1 MSNIK
6 VPEGKGYRYG
16 EVLESHST
24 DLRHLFAMAIG
35 ALATKQGRWYNIRSH
50 HNDANSLS
58 YSLGLTIGELLAL
71 LHHAG
76 MAKTV
81 KKARKNDTSATDVL
95 TTTVYLERLP
105 KSGSL
110 YSFQEISKQFNI
122 DIETVDKQ
130 GRARDPWLYVANK
143 TMKRRFQTVKQQ
155 LNAEPLKQPP
165 NDSILRSFQD
175 KTR

>member
-81 KKARKNDTSATDVL
+81 KKTVKMTLPRPMCSRQPSISSVYRKVARFTPFKKYQNS
-95 TTTVYLERLP
+95 
-105 KSGSL
+105 SIS
-110 YSFQEISKQFNI
+110 ISKLL
-122 DIETVDKQ
+122 TSKG
-130 GRARDPWLYVANK
+130 GREIHGCTSR
-143 TMKRRFQTVKQQ
+143 TRR
-155 LNAEPLKQPP
+155 
-165 NDSILRSFQD
+165 
-175 KTR
+175 